1 MGGAERL
8 IGKGDMLYYPIGA
21 SKPVRAQGA
30 WISDKEV
37 EALVDYWKKQGEPEY
52 QEAVVEGK
60 IEEFALDDQEDDELL
75 PDAIRLVIEN
85 GQASISML
93 QRRFRIG
100 YSRAARLIDV
110 MEVRGIVGSHQ
121 GSKPRDVLADST
133 ILEER

>member
-1 MGGAERL
+1 
-8 IGKGDMLYYPIGA
+8 PI
-21 SKPVRAQGA
+21 RAQGA

-37 EALVDYWKKQGEPEY
+37 ESIVKFWKKQGEPIYEEAIENETISIAHE
-52 QEAVVEGK
+52 QE
-60 IEEFALDDQEDDELL
+60 EDDELL

-110 MEVRGIVGSHQ
+110 MEVRGIVGTHQ
-121 GSKPRDVLADST
+121 GSKPREVLADIT
-133 ILEER
+133 ILEEV

>member
-1 MGGAERL
+1 
-8 IGKGDMLYYPIGA
+8 MLYYPIGA
-21 SKPVRAQGA
+21 NKPVRAQGA

-37 EALVDYWKKQGEPEY
+37 ETLVEYWRKQGEPEY

-60 IEEFALDDQEDDELL
+60 VDEVSLDDGEDDELL
-75 PDAIRLVIEN
+75 PDAIRLVVEN

-110 MEVRGIVGSHQ
+110 MEVRGIVGSYQ
-121 GSKPRDVLADST
+121 GSKPRDVLVDST